1 MERLSNLSVCE
12 NHLGVIENVGSQA
25 PPPEIKSEVSPQN
38 LSFNKFQ
45 KVCDQTFRSLDME
58 VPQPWW
64 WLRGTKGLQNVGSS
78 YYKVSMYPWV
88 QMFSFN
94 PLSTV
99 TNKLLGINKG
109 SSYSKVQGLPW
120 QLLYSSL
127 WHLTG
132 RWREYERRIS
142 FPYLLWE
149 FLRDLEWKEKE
160 LGSPTGILYGQSC
173 SLLTQSKA
181 VAPGNL

>member
-1 MERLSNLSVCE
+1 
-12 NHLGVIENVGSQA
+12 
-25 PPPEIKSEVSPQN
+25 
-38 LSFNKFQ
+38 
-45 KVCDQTFRSLDME
+45 
-58 VPQPWW
+58 
-64 WLRGTKGLQNVGSS
+64 
-78 YYKVSMYPWV
+78 MYPWV

-99 TNKLLGINKG
+99 TNKLSEVNKG
-109 SSYSKVQGLPW
+109 ASYSKVQGLPW

-149 FLRDLEWKEKE
+149 FLRDLEWKGKE

-181 VAPGNL
+181 VAPGNLQSPRWDTMPFSSLKDPRELNRDGLKKAGKGNKVKISDEAEDPSLSLASLKLLTSSVALHKTLLLCAPVSSSIK